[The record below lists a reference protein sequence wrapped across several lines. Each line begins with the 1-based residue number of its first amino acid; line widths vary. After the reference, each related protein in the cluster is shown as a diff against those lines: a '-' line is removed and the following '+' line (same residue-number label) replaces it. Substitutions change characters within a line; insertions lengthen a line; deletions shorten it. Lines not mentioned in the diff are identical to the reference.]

1 MEFLNKIL
9 NPLKG
14 KRSGKYQDISKD
26 SKQVAPNTPSKL
38 LLFSRDIAGTQI
50 QKNMAILND
59 CRWIRAEYTY
69 PAFDSMNFIY
79 KNKVFSVIIDIQDE
93 EGKSYLPEVYAQRQL
108 YAAKEHN
115 LIPCKFVVIIDNA
128 EEPDF
133 EKVRAKSGGW
143 NLYHTET
150 NEEIIPEHLATVEPT
165 EMSEWE
171 LRNFTIRFV
180 MKLLKSQ
187 NMKIHS
193 FQDTLEVDPQIWFE
207 TPEGKKCWVIVR
219 HALSPE
225 KEAKKP
231 DKLKEIIRRCFKYD
245 GYFAGILLTPANDV
259 EKDMKLY
266 RNGSVKI
273 DFSGIEKIHSTL

>member
-1 MEFLNKIL
+1 MKFLNKIL

-26 SKQVAPNTPSKL
+26 SKQVPPDVPSKL

-93 EGKSYLPEVYAQRQL
+93 EGTSYLPDIYLQRQL

-115 LIPCKFVVIIDNA
+115 LIPCKFVVVINDA
-128 EEPDF
+128 QEPDL

-143 NLYHTET
+143 NLYHSQTG
-150 NEEIIPEHLATVEPT
+150 EEIIPEHLATTEKT

-171 LRNFTIRFV
+171 LRNFTIRVV
-180 MKLLKSQ
+180 MKILTSQ
-187 NMKIHS
+187 KMKIHS

-207 TPEGKKCWVIVR
+207 TPEGKKCWILVR
-219 HALSPE
+219 HAKYPE
-225 KEAKKP
+225 KEVKKP
-231 DKLKEIIRRCFKYD
+231 EKLKEIIRRCFKHD
-245 GYFAGILLTPANDV
+245 GFFAGIMLTPANEN
-259 EKDMKLY
+259 EKDKKLY
-266 RNGSVKI
+266 RGGNVRI
-273 DFSGIEKIHSTL
+273 DFDGIEKIHSTL